1 MTEHDTDGHADHHE
15 APVVQGRPATGDDQV
30 DQTLRT
36 LDETL
41 ADEDA
46 DQVDALSEAHRRL
59 QTRLTSPEPD
69 PPGSARP
76 GPR

>member
-1 MTEHDTDGHADHHE
+1 MTEHGTDGHADHHE

-46 DQVDALSEAHRRL
+46 DQPAHR
-59 QTRLTSPEPD
+59 
-69 PPGSARP
+69 GVAM
-76 GPR
+76 